1 MAIGDLQITPDLVID
16 EGELLERFVRA
27 QGPGGQ
33 HVNKTSTAVELRFD
47 VRASPA
53 LPEDAKTRLEAL
65 AGSRLTQEGVIV
77 LFAQGRSSQM
87 LNREE
92 ARARLAELIR
102 QALVRPKRRRPTRP
116 TKASKERRL
125 AGKSIRSGVKAGRS
139 RPTHEG

>member
-1 MAIGDLQITPDLVID
+1 MAIGDLQITPNLVID

-47 VRASPA
+47 VRSCLS
-53 LPEDAKTRLEAL
+53 LPDDAKARLEAL
-65 AGSRLTQEGVIV
+65 AGSRLTSEGVLV
-77 LFAQGRSSQM
+77 LFAQSRASQI

-92 ARARLAELIR
+92 ARARLADLIR
-102 QALVRPKRRRPTRP
+102 QALIRPKRRRPTKP

-125 AGKSIRSGVKAGRS
+125 AGKSLRSGVKAGRS
-139 RPTHEG
+139 KPVHD